1 MPADLGR
8 CVGVTSLTSPRTQFR
23 KDEVSHLPCL
33 AVLVFQGVGVT
44 QAGRRGCASGAWC
57 SPRRIA
63 RLAPGK
69 VARPEVSAAVLAATH
84 FLLGLAQ

>member
-1 MPADLGR
+1 M
-8 CVGVTSLTSPRTQFR
+8 
-23 KDEVSHLPCL
+23 VSHLHCL
-33 AVLVFQGVGVT
+33 AVLVFQGAGVT
-44 QAGRRGCASGAWC
+44 QAGCRGCASVAWC
-57 SPRRIA
+57 SPRQIA